1 MDSGHAWTLSRTSSS
16 SRTSTRAVRSR
27 GRCGSRKPRHPAW
40 TRRAEGESMQKI
52 SIFEDQSGPKKIL
65 ALGAHADDIEIGC
78 GGTILRLLEE
88 NPATEV
94 YWVVLGATG
103 ERKTEAVE
111 SANRFLV
118 NALRREIVIK
128 EFRDGYFPY
137 VGTEIKDFFEELKR
151 KYVPD
156 LVLTHY
162 RKDLHQDH
170 RLVSELTWNTF
181 RNHLILEYEIV
192 KYDGDLGTPNFFV
205 HLPES
210 VARKKIQTIVE
221 CFKSQKDKNWFTEDV
236 FSAILRLRGVECNAP
251 GRYAEAYYCRKV
263 VY

>member
-1 MDSGHAWTLSRTSSS
+1 M
-16 SRTSTRAVRSR
+16 
-27 GRCGSRKPRHPAW
+27 
-40 TRRAEGESMQKI
+40 RRV
-52 SIFEDQSGPKKIL
+52 SILEDGNAPKKIL

-103 ERKTEAVE
+103 QRKTEAVE
-111 SANRFLV
+111 SANLFLE
-118 NALRREIVIK
+118 NAQRKEIVIK
-128 EFRDGYFPY
+128 EFRDSYFPY
-137 VGTEIKDFFEELKR
+137 VGAQIKEFFEELKR
-151 KYVPD
+151 KYLPD

-162 RKDLHQDH
+162 RGDLHQDH

-192 KYDGDLGTPNFFV
+192 KYDGDIGVPNFFV

-210 VARKKIQTIVE
+210 IVRKKIQTILGS
-221 CFKSQKDKNWFTEDV
+221 FKSQREKSWFTEDV
-236 FSAILRLRGVECNAP
+236 FSSILRLRGVESNAEK
-251 GRYAEAYYCRKV
+251 YAEAYYCRKI